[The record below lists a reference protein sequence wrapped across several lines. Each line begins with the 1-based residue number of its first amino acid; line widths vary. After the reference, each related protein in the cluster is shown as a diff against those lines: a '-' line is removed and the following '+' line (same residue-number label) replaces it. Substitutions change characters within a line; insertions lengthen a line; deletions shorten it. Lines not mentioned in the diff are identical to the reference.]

1 MWTHSHAHAHACAH
15 TYTSTLI
22 YIHTHAHTT
31 HTYVHTYYTHTLVY
45 THVHRHIHTY
55 THIYTH
61 THVHTCT
68 HYTHMR
74 MRVHTLHTC
83 ACIHTHTHVP
93 RHIYTHTHSYTHTCT
108 HAHTHTRSA
117 PLILPWAPGSGLRP
131 PLAAFLQLRQA
142 SLQEPS
148 LLPGLS
154 WCHCPCGFP
163 SCLLLPPL
171 AGLCYPAGKMLT
183 PPTFPRGCLGQ
194 VPDRTPGTVLEA
206 GSLRSGC
213 QWASVSRG
221 LSAGV

>member
-1 MWTHSHAHAHACAH
+1 MCTHTTHIHSYTHMYTD
-15 TYTSTLI
+15 TYTHTLI
-22 YIHTHAHTT
+22 YTHIHMYIHAHTT
-31 HTYVHTYYTHTLVY
+31 HTCVCVCTHCTHALVY
-45 THVHRHIHTY
+45 THTCTQTHIHTY
-55 THIYTH
+55 TLIYTH
-61 THVHTCT
+61 MHTRT
-68 HYTHMR
+68 
-74 MRVHTLHTC
+74 
-83 ACIHTHTHVP
+83 
-93 RHIYTHTHSYTHTCT
+93 
-108 HAHTHTRSA
+108 HTHTRSA

>member
-1 MWTHSHAHAHACAH
+1 MWTHSHVHAHACAH

-45 THVHRHIHTY
+45 THVHRHIHSYVHTY
-55 THIYTH
+55 T
-61 THVHTCT
+61 CT
-68 HYTHMR
+68 YM
-74 MRVHTLHTC
+74 HTLHTC
-83 ACIHTHTHVP
+83 VCVCTHCTHTLVYTHTHVP

-221 LSAGV
+221 LSPGV

>member
-1 MWTHSHAHAHACAH
+1 MCTHIHKYTHIYTYTCTYYTHVCAHILH
-15 TYTSTLI
+15 TYTCIHTCTQTHTLI
-22 YIHTHAHTT
+22 YTHIHMYIHAHTT
-31 HTYVHTYYTHTLVY
+31 HTCVCVCTHCTHALVY
-45 THVHRHIHTY
+45 
-55 THIYTH
+55 
-61 THVHTCT
+61 
-68 HYTHMR
+68 
-74 MRVHTLHTC
+74 
-83 ACIHTHTHVP
+83 THTHVP

-221 LSAGV
+221 LSPGV